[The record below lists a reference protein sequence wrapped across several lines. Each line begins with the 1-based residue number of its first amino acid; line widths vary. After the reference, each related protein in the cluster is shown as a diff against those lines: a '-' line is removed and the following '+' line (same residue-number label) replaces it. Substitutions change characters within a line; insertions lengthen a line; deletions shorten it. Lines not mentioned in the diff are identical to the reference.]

1 MTKLPEEMFGRNIAE
16 DNQTVADY
24 LDKKISAEE
33 CWKKLGGVV
42 KPKNMSNL
50 ENTYTIHMTKEEREI
65 IRFCLSQ
72 VFKDDLM
79 YGQEEV
85 KKAKETYDR
94 LFSKES

>member
-1 MTKLPEEMFGRNIAE
+1 MTKPLKMFGRNITE
-16 DNQTVADY
+16 DNQTVSDY
-24 LDKKISAEE
+24 LDKKISGEE
-33 CWKKLGGVV
+33 CWKRLGG
-42 KPKNMSNL
+42 KERKYKRMSNL